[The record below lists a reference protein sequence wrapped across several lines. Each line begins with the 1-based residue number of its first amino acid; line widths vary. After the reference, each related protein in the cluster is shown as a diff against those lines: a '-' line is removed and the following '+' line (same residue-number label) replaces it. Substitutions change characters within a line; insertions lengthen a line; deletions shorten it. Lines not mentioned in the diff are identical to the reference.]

1 MHRPEVNAES
11 ASCLI
16 YRSPMASAVSTG
28 SISNEERRWIVV
40 GVCLTKVVTPTLRK
54 VVDKELQKWYNIL
67 SQSPHDIDKQVFAT
81 YKKKLPPSKISLQ
94 YKNINGNNV
103 HKSLSTYDYAVKDH
117 LSLAK
122 LLVLPFMA
130 KFTGFDQT
138 MDLSAVLAVMCE
150 ANPFV
155 NSGAAVHAGNVR
167 SKIRNEWAHCDFSKW
182 TKPMFNA
189 AIQDLQCLVKNI
201 NLSAADEKEVCD
213 DLEDWKNKGIKIY
226 NYL

>member
-1 MHRPEVNAES
+1 M

-28 SISNEERRWIVV
+28 SISNEERRWTVV
-40 GVCLTKVVTPTLRK
+40 GVCLTKVLTPTLRK
-54 VVDKELQKWYNIL
+54 VVDNELQKWYNIL
-67 SQSPHDIDKQVFAT
+67 SQPPDDIHKQVFT
-81 YKKKLPPSKISLQ
+81 KYKKKLPRSKGLLQ

-103 HKSLSTYDYAVKDH
+103 HKSPSAYDYAVKDH

-138 MDLSAVLAVMCE
+138 MDLSAVLAVMCG
-150 ANPFV
+150 ADPFV
-155 NSGAAVHAGNVR
+155 HSGAAVHAEKVR

-213 DLEDWKNKGIKIY
+213 DLEAWKTKGSNIN

>member
-1 MHRPEVNAES
+1 M

-28 SISNEERRWIVV
+28 SISNEERRWTVV

-54 VVDKELQKWYNIL
+54 VVDKELQKWYNNIL
-67 SQSPHDIDKQVFAT
+67 SQPPDDIDKQVFPT
-81 YKKKLPPSKISLQ
+81 YKKKLPPSEISLQ

-103 HKSLSTYDYAVKDH
+103 HKSRSAYDYAVKDH

-122 LLVLPFMA
+122 LLVVPFMA

-150 ANPFV
+150 ADPFV
-155 NSGAAVHAGNVR
+155 NSGAAVHAENVR
-167 SKIRNEWAHCDFSKW
+167 SKIRNEWAHCNFSKW
-182 TKPMFNA
+182 TKLMFNA
-189 AIQDLQCLVKNI
+189 VIQDLQCLVKNI

-213 DLEDWKNKGIKIY
+213 DLETWKTKGSNIN